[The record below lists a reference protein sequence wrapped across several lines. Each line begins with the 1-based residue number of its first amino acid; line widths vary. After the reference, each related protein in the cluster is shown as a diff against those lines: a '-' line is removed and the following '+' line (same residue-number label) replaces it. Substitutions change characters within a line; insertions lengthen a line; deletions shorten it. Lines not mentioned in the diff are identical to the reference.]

1 MLDICLLG
9 CGGSLPVPDR
19 ALTSL
24 LISCRGRKILIDCGE
39 GTQVSMKML
48 GWGFKSIDCICF
60 THAHAD
66 HIMGLPGLLL
76 TIANSGRE
84 ETVTI
89 IGPPG
94 FIDILRGLMVVCP
107 MLSYDIYYIE
117 ASMDGSVDFSIDD
130 IYIKSM
136 AGEHMLPCAAY
147 SIEVKRTRKFDAEK
161 ARSLNIPVKLWSRL
175 QKGESI
181 CDAGVNYSP
190 DMVLGDER
198 KGLKISYFTDTRPL
212 ASLAEFVKDSDLLI
226 AEGMYGA
233 NEELP
238 KAIKNKHMLF
248 SEAAE
253 IAKNAQV
260 SELWLT
266 HFSPSLTEPE
276 KYIENASSIFENVWL
291 GKDRLTKALSFE

>member
-9 CGGSLPVPDR
+9 CGGSLPVPYR

-24 LISCRGRKILIDCGE
+24 LLSCRGRKILIDCGE
-39 GTQVSMKML
+39 GTQVSMKLL
-48 GWGFKSIDCICF
+48 GWGFKSIDVICF

-66 HIMGLPGLLL
+66 HVLGLPGLLL

-84 ETVTI
+84 ETLTI

-94 FIDILRGLMVVCP
+94 FINVLRGLMVVCP
-107 MLSYDIYYIE
+107 VLPYDIYYIE
-117 ASMDGSVDFSIDD
+117 CSMDGSVDFSIDD

-136 AGEHMLPCAAY
+136 AGDHMSPCAAY
-147 SIEVKRTRKFDAEK
+147 SIDIKRARKFDAEK
-161 ARSLNIPVKLWSRL
+161 AKKLNIPMKLWNKL
-175 QKGESI
+175 QKGETAKADGIS
-181 CDAGVNYSP
+181 YSP

-198 KGLKISYFTDTRPL
+198 KGLRLSYFTDTRPL
-212 ASLAEFVKDSDLLI
+212 DSLVDFVAYSDLLI
-226 AEGMYGA
+226 AEGMYGD
-233 NEELP
+233 NEEIS

-253 IAKNAQV
+253 IAKKAQV

-276 KYIENASSIFENVWL
+276 KYKENASSIFENTVI
-291 GKDRLTKALSFE
+291 GEDRLIKTLSFE